1 MGKNRLEAFSDG
13 VIAIIIT
20 IMVLELKVPH
30 GTDFAA
36 LWPLAPVFGSYVM
49 SFVYVGIYWNNHHH
63 LLHAAGTVDGR
74 ILWANLHLLFWLSL
88 IPFASGWMG
97 ENHFD
102 TLPVALYGVL
112 LFMCGTAYYILAQL
126 MIAHDGRTS
135 TLAVAVGAD
144 RKGLLSMVLYVV
156 AIAVSFA
163 STTAAIAIYAFVAA
177 MWLIPDRRI
186 SKVLDGK
193 HPTL

>member
-20 IMVLELKVPH
+20 IMVLEMKVPH

-36 LWPLAPVFGSYVM
+36 LWPLVPVFGSYVM
-49 SFVYVGIYWNNHHH
+49 SFVYIGIYWNNHHH
-63 LLHAAGTVDGR
+63 MLHATGSVDGR

-97 ENHFD
+97 ENHFE
-102 TLPVALYGVL
+102 TLPVMLYGVL
-112 LFMCGTAYYILAQL
+112 LFMCGTAYYILSRSI
-126 MIAHDGRTS
+126 IAHDGRQS
-135 TLAVAVGAD
+135 TLAIAVGAD

-156 AIAVSFA
+156 AVALALVS
-163 STTAAIAIYAFVAA
+163 TVAAIAIYAGVAA

-186 SKVLDGK
+186 SKVLGRE
-193 HPTL
+193 HSSP

>member
-1 MGKNRLEAFSDG
+1 
-13 VIAIIIT
+13 
-20 IMVLELKVPH
+20 MVLEMKVPH

-112 LFMCGTAYYILAQL
+112 LFMCGTAYYILSQS
-126 MIAHDGRTS
+126 MIAHDGRKS
-135 TLAVAVGAD
+135 TLARAVGAD
-144 RKGLLSMVLYVV
+144 RKGLLSMVLYIV
-156 AIAVSFA
+156 AVALAFA
-163 STTAAIAIYAFVAA
+163 STAAAIAIYAGVAA

-186 SKVLDGK
+186 SKVLGQE
-193 HPTL
+193 HPNP